1 MYASKISLASRVVK
15 VERQVDDIERKLD
28 TLIDLYMQDRKHLSH
43 SLPIMQ
49 PPKPISNHSKQQN
62 SELPLSLT
70 TTTHHDGTVGTMAVQ
85 STMQSNDCAAAQQNT
100 KPKPILIEKQFSEP
114 NSPIVKTFD
123 QPIKE
128 LHTIYRGY
136 SDLGNRIKTKRVTL
150 R

>member
-1 MYASKISLASRVVK
+1 M
-15 VERQVDDIERKLD
+15 DDIERKLD
-28 TLIDLYMQDRKHLSH
+28 TLIDLYMQDRKHFSH

-49 PPKPISNHSKQQN
+49 PPKPNSNHSKN

-70 TTTHHDGTVGTMAVQ
+70 TTTHHDGTVGTIAVQ
-85 STMQSNDCAAAQQNT
+85 SSIQLNDCAAQNT
-100 KPKPILIEKQFSEP
+100 RPKPILIEKQFSEP

-128 LHTIYRGY
+128 LHSIYRGY

>member
-1 MYASKISLASRVVK
+1 
-15 VERQVDDIERKLD
+15 
-28 TLIDLYMQDRKHLSH
+28 MQDRKYFSSSH

-49 PPKPISNHSKQQN
+49 PKSNSNHSNKN

-70 TTTHHDGTVGTMAVQ
+70 TTSHHDGTVVGTMAVQ
-85 STMQSNDCAAAQQNT
+85 SAIQQNINNDCTAIAQQNT
-100 KPKPILIEKQFSEP
+100 IAKQPKPILIENKQFSEP